1 MTDEELE
8 RLKNV
13 EVDFSRVLK
22 AAQEVDPAKVVKRE
36 ADAKKPAVKRAS
48 KPD

>member
-13 EVDFSRVLK
+13 NVDFSRVLK
-22 AAQEVDPAKVVKRE
+22 AAQEVDPAKLEVKPP
-36 ADAKKPAVKRAS
+36 AKKRPARKRA
-48 KPD
+48 K